1 MLAEIEGPAARV
13 VEPRSGREKP
23 CTAGATTPCAP
34 HRPQQPAPQRKALT
48 KGKRPLVKAVT
59 SLDNGRKWR
68 VDAGRTLEL
77 LR

>member
-34 HRPQQPAPQRKALT
+34 HRPQQATPATQSVD
-48 KGKRPLVKAVT
+48 KGKWL
-59 SLDNGRKWR
+59 SGQGRDKP
-68 VDAGRTLEL
+68 
-77 LR
+77 

>member
-34 HRPQQPAPQRKALT
+34 PSTPATRPATQSVD
-48 KGKRPLVKAVT
+48 KGKGL
-59 SLDNGRKWR
+59 SGQGRDKP
-68 VDAGRTLEL
+68 
-77 LR
+77 

>member
-1 MLAEIEGPAARV
+1 MLAEIEGLAARV
-13 VEPRSGREKP
+13 VEPRRWREKR

-34 HRPQQPAPQRKALT
+34 PQPQQATPQRKALI
-48 KGKRPLVKAVT
+48 KGKRPPVKAVT